1 MQHAAPSLDSMQHVS
16 GVSASPIGSRSG
28 RGRITAAQRDIRD
41 LGDSYVW
48 QRVLAAWP
56 ADQRWRIIDLP
67 WTDPYKNRLIIEKRE
82 ELKNLRARL
91 KLQKWQQEQLFWSIQ
106 HHKEIKKYI
115 QQHYD
120 NKH

>member
-1 MQHAAPSLDSMQHVS
+1 MPHAAPESDSMPTAF
-16 GVSASPIGSRSG
+16 GVLASAICSRSG
-28 RGRITAAQRDIRD
+28 RGRITAAARDIRD

-82 ELKNLRARL
+82 ELKRRRARL
-91 KLQKWQQEQLFWSIQ
+91 KLQKWQQEQLFWSTQ

-115 QQHYD
+115 KQHHD